1 MTPPGRCGGLLPTAL
16 IATVLLIGAC
26 AKPIDA
32 AESESAVM
40 TEPPQPASFLS
51 IGNRMLA
58 ANEPDLA
65 MKAFLGSMSVEGI
78 TVEALTGAGVAAKQQ
93 GLLKSARRYFEQASK
108 LAPGSVLAHNNL
120 GVVLYI
126 MKEYYPARNEFRSA
140 FALSSGRSEIA
151 ERNLN
156 RAEATIARIERIPET
171 GSVISQE
178 EIRREDGEIVPGEP
192 ASTEVEA
199 MAE

>member
-1 MTPPGRCGGLLPTAL
+1 MS
-16 IATVLLIGAC
+16 
-26 AKPIDA
+26 KP
-32 AESESAVM
+32 S
-40 TEPPQPASFLS
+40 QPASFLS
-51 IGNRMLA
+51 LGNRMLA
-58 ANEPDLA
+58 AHEPDLA
-65 MKAFLGSMSVEGI
+65 MKAFLSSMNAEGI
-78 TVEALTGAGVAAKQQ
+78 SFEAMTGAGIAAKQMGQ
-93 GLLKSARRYFEQASK
+93 LKTARRYFEQASK
-108 LAPGSVLAHNNL
+108 LAPDSVLAHNNL

-178 EIRREDGEIVPGEP
+178 AIRREDGEIVPGEP
-192 ASTEVEA
+192 SSMEAEA

>member
-26 AKPIDA
+26 AKPINA
-32 AESESAVM
+32 AGSESAVK

-51 IGNRMLA
+51 IGNRMLT

-78 TVEALTGAGVAAKQQ
+78 TVEALTGAGIAAKQQ

-151 ERNLN
+151 ERN
-156 RAEATIARIERIPET
+156 
-171 GSVISQE
+171 SVISQE
-178 EIRREDGEIVPGEP
+178 AIRREDGEIVSGEP